1 MHIALCGMEGAF
13 PWLIS
18 GLFSDGLGG
27 FIVGVKE
34 LTRPPEKEERNE
46 MGGAVSRGPLILAFY
61 GWKGSKCAQSVPV
74 HQFGGL
80 LLKVVN

>member
-1 MHIALCGMEGAF
+1 MHIVLCGMEDAF

-27 FIVGVKE
+27 VIVGVKE
-34 LTRPPEKEERNE
+34 LTRPPGKEERNE

-61 GWKGSKCAQSVPV
+61 GWRAQSVLRV
-74 HQFGGL
+74 CQFTSL
-80 LLKVVN
+80 VVFF